1 MSAPRPRSLALLL
14 AAVAWATAAGCGDSG
29 SAATE
34 GAKDRPRLAYVT
46 NGVDDFWTIAS
57 KGVEAAERDFDADCD
72 VLMPHEGSAD
82 QQRRIEDLLTR
93 GVDGLAISPIDAANQ
108 VEMIDRACERTNV
121 ITHDS
126 DAPGTKRLCYVGV
139 DNYSAGRMCGELVK
153 EAMPGGGSVIVFV
166 GRLEQDN
173 ARKRRQGLIDELL
186 DRSEDA
192 SRYDEP
198 GTVLTGTKYT
208 ILDTRTDQFDH
219 ARAKGNAEDAI
230 ARYPDLGC
238 MVGLFAY
245 NVPNCLQAL
254 AGAGKLGAIRVVS
267 FDENA
272 ATLQGIV
279 DGHVHGTVVQNPYG
293 YGYESVRILAA
304 LARGDRSVLPAGG
317 FLDVPARSI
326 RRADVEAFRDEL
338 ERLTG
343 K

>member
-1 MSAPRPRSLALLL
+1 MNAPRCSFLSLCLLL
-14 AAVAWATAAGCGDSG
+14 LVTACSG
-29 SAATE
+29 GTPNS
-34 GAKDRPRLAYVT
+34 DRPRLAYVT

-57 KGVEAAERDFDADCD
+57 KGVEAGARDSNAECD

-82 QQRRIEDLLTR
+82 QKRKLEDLLTR
-93 GVDGLAISPIDAANQ
+93 GVDGIAISPIDAANQ
-108 VEMIDRACERTNV
+108 VEMIDQACAQTNV

-126 DAPGTKRLCYVGV
+126 DAPATKRLCYIGM
-139 DNYSAGRMCGELVK
+139 DNYVAGRMCGELVK
-153 EAMPGGGSVIVFV
+153 EIMPAGGSVMVFV

-186 DRSEDA
+186 DRPADP
-192 SRYDEP
+192 SRYDSP
-198 GTVLTGTKYT
+198 GEALAGTKYT

-245 NVPNCLQAL
+245 NTPACMEAVEE
-254 AGAGKLGAIRVVS
+254 AGKLGTIHLVA

-272 ATLQGIV
+272 ATLQGIL
-279 DGHVHGTVVQNPYG
+279 DGKVHGTIVQNPYQ
-293 YGYESVRILAA
+293 YGYQSVRVLAA

-317 FLDVPARSI
+317 FLDVPARAI
-326 RRADVEAFRDEL
+326 RREGVQAFWDEL
-338 ERLTG
+338 KRLTG

>member
-1 MSAPRPRSLALLL
+1 MSAPRHPWLAMTL
-14 AAVAWATAAGCGDSG
+14 AVAPWIGWACGDASSSG
-29 SAATE
+29 GEPSE
-34 GAKDRPRLAYVT
+34 GRPRLAYVT

-57 KGVEAAERDFDADCD
+57 KGVAAGERDFDADCD

-93 GVDGLAISPIDAANQ
+93 GVDGIAISPIDAANQ
-108 VEMIDRACERTNV
+108 IEMIDEACARTNV

-139 DNYSAGRMCGELVK
+139 DNYAAGRMCGELVK
-153 EAMPGGGSVIVFV
+153 EALPDGGSVMVFV

-186 DRSEDA
+186 DRSDDP

-198 GTVLTGTKYT
+198 GTVLTGAKYT

-254 AGAGKLGAIRVVS
+254 AGAGKLGTIRVVS
-267 FDENA
+267 FDENQ
-272 ATLQGIV
+272 ATLQGIL
-279 DGHVHGTVVQNPYG
+279 DSHVHGTVVQNPYG

-304 LARGDRSVLPAGG
+304 LARGDRSVLPPGG
-317 FLDVPARSI
+317 FVDVPARSI

-338 ERLTG
+338 NRLTG